1 MIKRKRFLT
10 ALICII
16 LSLICAFGFAFSGCG
31 EYKPPENGSDV
42 PVLPDDPDEPDEPVD
57 ENENDFTVQLTIK
70 NGKVWQNFTYDFYEA
85 SDDRNGVHEQGW
97 IKWENIRVQW
107 TNIDTGARHYGTLN
121 SDGKAVYAGL
131 DGDYKVTLTNMPTGF
146 TYEPNINYAD
156 NISKHIEI
164 IIYKIGSTSGVKTLY
179 NLSDHSISYKAY
191 LIKTTGVY
199 RAVLENQDDR
209 VMFAFSTD
217 KQGTYSLTSLVDV
230 TANMIN
236 PKLTV
241 YMGQLSGGFVTDA
254 FASKDDGGS
263 ENTYT
268 KNIYWEYNISADET
282 KGGNALIFELYSTS
296 RDGNASYPLTVDF
309 LLQRDG
315 DYTRTD
321 LSTTVQVTED
331 FEKTPP
337 QPEGTFTWAK
347 DNPVTVDNLVNSK
360 TVILNTEEGRDADY
374 LKSGATVEMGVQA
387 TEDDGY
393 YYFFTY
399 NEETNTYTLTDRVY
413 AVVNKAN
420 DVFDLLNTQN
430 WPVRYLL
437 DCEDSSKAYNY
448 TSFLATY
455 QEHCNDDGA
464 YPVNAELAKFLQDFC
479 TTKKIFND
487 GTGDAE
493 VLGYNADE
501 KGMWLISCGYYQQ

>member
-1 MIKRKRFLT
+1 MIKRKRILS

-16 LSLICAFGFAFSGCG
+16 LSLICAFGLAFSGCG
-31 EYKPPENGSDV
+31 EYTPPEDNGDI
-42 PVLPDDPDEPDEPVD
+42 PVLPDDPDDPVTPPE
-57 ENENDFTVQLTIK
+57 ENTNDFTVQLVVK

-85 SDDRNGVHEQGW
+85 SDNRNGVHEQGW

-107 TNIDTGARHYGTLN
+107 TNVDTGARHYGALN
-121 SDGKAVYAGL
+121 GDGKAAYAGL

-156 NISKHIEI
+156 NISKHIEV
-164 IIYKIGSTSGVKTLY
+164 IIYKIGKISSKQTLS
-179 NLSDHSISYKAY
+179 NVSDHSIVYEVNVFKD
-191 LIKTTGVY
+191 TGVY
-199 RAVLENQDDR
+199 RAVLKNRDDK
-209 VMFAFSTD
+209 VMFAYHPN
-217 KQGTYSLTSLVDV
+217 KQGAYSLMTLVDV

-241 YMGQLSGGFVTDA
+241 YSGILGNYVTNALS
-254 FASKDDGGS
+254 SKDDGGS
-263 ENTYT
+263 ENSYT

-282 KGGNALIFELYSTS
+282 KGSNALFFELYSTS
-296 RDGNASYPLTVDF
+296 RDGNNSYPLTVDF

-321 LSTTVQVTED
+321 LSTMVEVTED
-331 FEKTPP
+331 FTKTPA

-387 TEDDGY
+387 TKDDGY

-399 NEETNTYTLTDRVY
+399 DEATNTYTLTDRVY
-413 AVVNKAN
+413 AVVNNAN
-420 DVFDLLNTQN
+420 AVFDLLDTQN

-437 DCEDSSKAYNY
+437 DCDDSSKAYNY
-448 TSFLATY
+448 AYFLEIY

-464 YPVNAELAKFLQDFC
+464 YPVNKELAKFLQDFC

-487 GTGDAE
+487 GTGNAE
-493 VLGYNADE
+493 VLGFNADE
-501 KGMWLISCGYYQQ
+501 KGMWLISCGYYRQ